1 MLKGDSDAA
10 AGFLCGE
17 ILMNG
22 RSEYV
27 GLLDK
32 AEGLEGKRKKE
43 KQTKKQP
50 GYLYDKQKQFK
61 GNTFI
66 S

>member
-1 MLKGDSDAA
+1 VLKGDSDAA

-32 AEGLEGKRKKE
+32 AEGLEDKRKKE
-43 KQTKKQP
+43 NKHTK
-50 GYLYDKQKQFK
+50 LS
-61 GNTFI
+61 I
-66 S
+66 

>member
-1 MLKGDSDAA
+1 MA

-27 GLLDK
+27 GLLDN
-32 AEGLEGKRKKE
+32 AEGLEKKKRRE
-43 KQTKKQP
+43 KID
-50 GYLYDKQKQFK
+50 Y
-61 GNTFI
+61 
-66 S
+66 

>member
-32 AEGLEGKRKKE
+32 AEGLEDKGKKK
-43 KQTKKQP
+43 TNTP
-50 GYLYDKQKQFK
+50 SYPYDKENQFK
-61 GNTFI
+61 CNI
-66 S
+66 LLS